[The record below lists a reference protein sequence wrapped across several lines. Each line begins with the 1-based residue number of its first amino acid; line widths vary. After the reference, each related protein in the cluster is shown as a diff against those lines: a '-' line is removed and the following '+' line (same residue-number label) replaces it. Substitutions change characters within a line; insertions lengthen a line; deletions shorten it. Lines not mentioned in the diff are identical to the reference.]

1 MQWETTSSVPFLAQT
16 VGLVG
21 APLHVSSTVSSLP
34 KATCSYW
41 LGSGPGTSAALRT
54 TRCSGPGGSEVAP
67 ATTATQNTS
76 TQAGTTMAPERGPR
90 RPQAARAGMLQ
101 PPTPGSGAGGRT
113 PLWRHARLRL
123 SARFSRVSSVPV
135 AGCPPVSLSVPH
147 PHRPLE

>member
-113 PLWRHARLRL
+113 PLWRLAAARAQLTTRGSVSRPAFPGSPL
-123 SARFSRVSSVPV
+123 SQWPA
-135 AGCPPVSLSVPH
+135 AH
-147 PHRPLE
+147 Q